1 MSPVSRFPFPVM
13 FLQTIHSFYFDKSAS
28 YQTNQVL
35 NNYVI
40 QIIMGLDYVQSS
52 CPNNVGSTLA

>member
-1 MSPVSRFPFPVM
+1 M
-13 FLQTIHSFYFDKSAS
+13 FLQTIDSFYFDKSAN

-52 CPNNVGSTLA
+52 CPNNVDSTLA

>member
-1 MSPVSRFPFPVM
+1 MNRCLPFPVM
-13 FLQTIHSFYFDKSAS
+13 FLQTIDSFYFDKSAN

>member
-1 MSPVSRFPFPVM
+1 M
-13 FLQTIHSFYFDKSAS
+13 FLQTIASFYFDKSAN